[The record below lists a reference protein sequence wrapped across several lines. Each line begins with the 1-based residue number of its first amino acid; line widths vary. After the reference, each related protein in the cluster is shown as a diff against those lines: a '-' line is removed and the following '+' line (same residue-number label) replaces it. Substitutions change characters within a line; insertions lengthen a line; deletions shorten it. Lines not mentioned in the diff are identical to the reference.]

1 MRIQTPVEGFTGE
14 VVGVHFVDGFG
25 ETEDENAISYFIRQ
39 GFGLDGSASE
49 DVEPESEPEAEAEPE
64 SEPEAEAEPEPE
76 AEAEAEP
83 EPEAEAEPK
92 AKK

>member
-25 ETEDENAISYFIRQ
+25 ETEDENAIAYFIRQ
-39 GFGLDGSASE
+39 GFSLDGSAPE
-49 DVEPESEPEAEAEPE
+49 DV
-64 SEPEAEAEPEPE
+64 EPEPE
-76 AEAEAEP
+76 AEAEAE
-83 EPEAEAEPK
+83 AEAEPK

>member
-25 ETEDENAISYFIRQ
+25 ETEDENAIAYFVRQ

-49 DVEPESEPEAEAEPE
+49 GVEPDDEAEA
-64 SEPEAEAEPEPE
+64 
-76 AEAEAEP
+76 
-83 EPEAEAEPK
+83 EAEAEPK

>member
-25 ETEDENAISYFIRQ
+25 ETEDENAIAYFIRQ
-39 GFGLDGSASE
+39 GFGLDGSAHE
-49 DVEPESEPEAEAEPE
+49 GAEPEA
-64 SEPEAEAEPEPE
+64 EPE
-76 AEAEAEP
+76 AEAEAE
-83 EPEAEAEPK
+83 AEAEDK

>member
-25 ETEDENAISYFIRQ
+25 ETEDENAIAYFTRQ
-39 GFGLDGSASE
+39 GFGLDGS
-49 DVEPESEPEAEAEPE
+49 VPEG
-64 SEPEAEAEPEPE
+64 AEPEPE
-76 AEAEAEP
+76 AEPEADADA
-83 EPEAEAEPK
+83 EAEAEDK

>member
-25 ETEDENAISYFIRQ
+25 ETEDENAIAYFIRQ
-39 GFGLDGSASE
+39 GFGLDGSA
-49 DVEPESEPEAEAEPE
+49 PEGAEPE
-64 SEPEAEAEPEPE
+64 PETEAEPE
-76 AEAEAEP
+76 AEAEAE
-83 EPEAEAEPK
+83 AK

>member
-25 ETEDENAISYFIRQ
+25 ETEDENAIAYFIRQ
-39 GFGLDGSASE
+39 GFGLDGSA
-49 DVEPESEPEAEAEPE
+49 PEGAEPEA
-64 SEPEAEAEPEPE
+64 EPE
-76 AEAEAEP
+76 AEAEAE
-83 EPEAEAEPK
+83 AK